1 MLILGIIFGSIGSWW
16 WLVDCC
22 WWWRVVGGGGR
33 LCLCMVVGLLQFC
46 TCVCV

>member
-22 WWWRVVGGGGR
+22 WWWRAMLVSGGGGG
-33 LCLCMVVGLLQFC
+33 LCLCMVVGL
-46 TCVCV
+46 